1 VIGATGERDCETS
14 GGAATTGRG
23 DVYLVHQTGGKWVED
38 CVGPDSGIEQVIFGF
53 SVAAGDGRYAVGA
66 PYDSSALI
74 ENPSDQSMGAA
85 GAAYLFSGLEAGA
98 NKQYVKAP
106 RPQPSAF
113 GYSLALGGGRLVV
126 GAAYEPDPAV
136 DSGAGSSDPTSP
148 RPGAVYVFG
157 LN

>member
-1 VIGATGERDCETS
+1 
-14 GGAATTGRG
+14 
-23 DVYLVHQTGGKWVED
+23 
-38 CVGPDSGIEQVIFGF
+38 
-53 SVAAGDGRYAVGA
+53 
-66 PYDSSALI
+66 
-74 ENPSDQSMGAA
+74 MGAA